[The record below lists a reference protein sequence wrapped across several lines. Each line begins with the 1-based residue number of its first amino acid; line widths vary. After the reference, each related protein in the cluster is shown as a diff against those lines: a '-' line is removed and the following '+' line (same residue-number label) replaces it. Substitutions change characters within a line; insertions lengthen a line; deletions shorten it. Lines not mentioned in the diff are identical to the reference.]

1 MPEPRFLQIHTLTSY
16 TAALLNRDDSG
27 LAKRLPY
34 GGALRTRISS
44 QCLKRHWRMADD
56 PRRPGGGDPHGLHG
70 ILKAERAARS
80 RDLIVDGERGAV
92 GRLRGRYPDDV
103 LHAIEPWFNFVVYG
117 GGSKEDR
124 KPNWGGKPVKTDNK
138 SERQTLLF
146 GEPELRWLS
155 EQAEVIA
162 RNAGGDPKAAF
173 EGARDWAEGK
183 GDKKAFK
190 ENIKAMRDA
199 TALPGGLTAALF
211 GRMVTSD
218 TAANITAPVHVAHAF
233 TVHAEESES
242 DYFTA
247 VDDLSEDEPG
257 ADTIQ
262 ETELTSGLFYGYV
275 VVDLTGLRRNLGAVA
290 DDLTGPVL
298 HNLVHLIAEVSP
310 GAKLGSTAPYGRPGL
325 MLLEAG
331 DRQPRSLAEAF
342 RDPCAPNM
350 GVAID
355 RLLEHLAALDR
366 AYATGEERR
375 VLSLRNAPVDGAAS
389 ATLKGLADWAAALP
403 ARLA

>member
-34 GGALRTRISS
+34 GGAMRTRVSS
-44 QCLKRHWRMADD
+44 QCLKRHWRMAE
-56 PRRPGGGDPHGLHG
+56 DPH
-70 ILKAERAARS
+70 A
-80 RDLIVDGERGAV
+80 
-92 GRLRGRYPDDV
+92 
-103 LHAIEPWFNFVVYG
+103 LHAIDGADAAFRSRELVTRKVLGGLDASPEVIAAIEPAFQKAVYG
-117 GGSKEDR
+117 DKGTSKAA
-124 KPNWGGKPVKTDNK
+124 
-138 SERQTLLF
+138 RQTLLF
-146 GEPELRWLS
+146 GEREIAWLRG
-155 EQAEVIA
+155 EAQRVVQE
-162 RNAGGDPKAAF
+162 AGGDAATAKVASEEWAKTFKA
-173 EGARDWAEGK
+173 
-183 GDKKAFK
+183 
-190 ENIKAMRDA
+190 NIKAMREGA
-199 TALPGGLTAALF
+199 ALPGGLTAALF

-233 TVHAEESES
+233 TVHGEESES

-275 VVDLTGLRRNLGAVA
+275 VVDLPGLMKNLGPAA
-290 DDLTGPVL
+290 PTLAGKVL

-310 GAKLGSTAPYGRPGL
+310 GAKLGSTAPYGRAGL

-342 RDPCAPNM
+342 QTPVSPGM
-350 GVAID
+350 GAATEA
-355 RLLEHLAALDR
+355 LSAHLAALDA

-375 VLSLRNAPVDGAAS
+375 VLTLRNAPVPGAEPGSLKMLAS
-389 ATLKGLADWAAALP
+389 WAAALP
-403 ARLA
+403 ARLS